1 MIAGILIS
9 SGHRTTWVAALLASV
24 IGGAILWQ
32 LQPLVRQLDSAV
44 IAETPGWYFEMAVNL
59 AWCGRYPYVTSNTPA
74 NLARINLMNVPVG
87 QTGPKT
93 VRSLIVGG
101 AGSLSAYCGMQGEYS
116 PVHESSMVA
125 VESALLAVKRRITVE
140 GVAYGLAS
148 IAAGGF
154 LAFAFTLITLRWSLL
169 FVAAVVA
176 SGLYLT
182 VLLGGSALYSQYPL
196 ILPTTLCGIG
206 VGALAL
212 AYGWHRH
219 PLGFASIAGLLG
231 VWAGFLGNLR
241 TSHYPTALFIA
252 VLFIAFATLEQRHAP
267 AVSRRVLAASACG
280 AIVAL
285 AVGVLAF
292 DRIWIAPIRAAV
304 GTNYSYHV
312 IAHPLVLGLATPPSA
327 LASREDIQWNDRSGV
342 VAARKVDPSVEYLGP
357 GYERALFAYYVGL
370 WKSSPVE
377 MMAIYLRKLTVTRQ
391 HAEEFLSSARPG
403 LFWARKDDRWLTI
416 AAWPAL
422 RIAGMVG
429 VAGLFAALLAIGCL
443 RPRALDLD
451 YPRGFCVAGIA
462 IAGFLGFVESAVVL
476 SGVVLWYSSVYV
488 FALIFA
494 GLFVY
499 QSAVDACARP
509 FMTAR

>member
-1 MIAGILIS
+1 MIAEILL
-9 SGHRTTWVAALLASV
+9 SGAHRTAWLSLLLASA
-24 IGGAILWQ
+24 ICGAVAWQ
-32 LQPLVRQLDSAV
+32 LQPLVRELDSAV

-59 AWCGRYPYVTSNTPA
+59 AWCGRYPYVTSNIGS
-74 NLARINLMNVPVG
+74 NLAQVNLINVPAREDG
-87 QTGPKT
+87 QKS

-101 AGSLSAYCGMQGEYS
+101 VGSLAAYCRMQGEYFA
-116 PVHESSMVA
+116 VHESSMVA
-125 VESALLAVKRRITVE
+125 VESALLAVSRRITVA
-140 GVAYGLAS
+140 GLAHGLAS

-169 FVAAVVA
+169 FAAAVVA

-182 VLLGGSALYSQYPL
+182 TLLGGSALYSQYPL

-212 AYGWHRH
+212 AYGWHRR
-219 PLGFASIAGLLG
+219 PLGFASIAVLLG

-241 TSHYPTALFIA
+241 TSHYPTALLIA
-252 VLFIAFATLEQRHAP
+252 GLFIAFATFEQRHAP
-267 AVSRRVLAASACG
+267 GVSRRTLTASAGG

-292 DRIWIAPIRAAV
+292 DRVWIAPIRAAV

-327 LASREDIQWNDRSGV
+327 LALREDIQWNDRSGV
-342 VAARKVDPSVEYLGP
+342 VAARKIDPSVEYLGP

-370 WKSSPVE
+370 WRSSPFE
-377 MMAIYLRKLTVTRQ
+377 MMAIYRRKLTVTRQ
-391 HAEEFLSSARPG
+391 HAEEFLSSAKPG
-403 LFWARKDDRWLTI
+403 LFWAQKDGRWLTT

-422 RIAGMVG
+422 RIAGVVG
-429 VAGLFAALLAIGCL
+429 VAGLFGSLLAIGCF

-451 YPRGFCVAGIA
+451 YPRGFCVAGVA

-476 SGVVLWYSSVYV
+476 SGVVLWYSTVYV
-488 FALIFA
+488 FALTFA

-499 QSAVDACARP
+499 QSTVDACARS

>member
-1 MIAGILIS
+1 
-9 SGHRTTWVAALLASV
+9 
-24 IGGAILWQ
+24 
-32 LQPLVRQLDSAV
+32 
-44 IAETPGWYFEMAVNL
+44 
-59 AWCGRYPYVTSNTPA
+59 
-74 NLARINLMNVPVG
+74 
-87 QTGPKT
+87 
-93 VRSLIVGG
+93 
-101 AGSLSAYCGMQGEYS
+101 AGSLSAYCSLQGEYS
-116 PVHESSMVA
+116 PIHESSMVA

-140 GVAYGLAS
+140 GIAYGLTS

-169 FVAAVVA
+169 FAAAVVA

-182 VLLGGSALYSQYPL
+182 ILLGGSALYSQYPL

-212 AYGWHRH
+212 AHGWHRH
-219 PLGFASIAGLLG
+219 PLGFASTAALLG

-241 TSHYPTALFIA
+241 TSHYPTALLIA
-252 VLFIAFATLEQRHAP
+252 VLFIAFAIFEQRHA
-267 AVSRRVLAASACG
+267 AGVSRRLLTASAGG
-280 AIVAL
+280 AVVAL

-292 DRIWIAPIRAAV
+292 DRVWIAPIRAAV
-304 GTNYSYHV
+304 GSNYSYHV
-312 IAHPLVLGLATPPSA
+312 IAHPLVLGLATPPNA

-357 GYERALFAYYVGL
+357 GYERALFVYYLRL
-370 WKSSPVE
+370 WKNSPIE
-377 MMAIYLRKLTVTRQ
+377 MIQIYLRKLTVTRQ
-391 HAEEFLSSARPG
+391 HAEEFLSSAKPG
-403 LFWARKDDRWLTI
+403 LFWAQKDGRWLTI

-422 RIAGMVG
+422 RIAGVVG
-429 VAGLFAALLAIGCL
+429 VSGLFAALLVIGCV

-451 YPRGFCVAGIA
+451 YPRGFCVAGVA

>member
-1 MIAGILIS
+1 MIAGILLS
-9 SGHRTTWVAALLASV
+9 SRPRTAWLAALLASG
-24 IGGAILWQ
+24 ICGAILWQ

-59 AWCGRYPYVTSNTPA
+59 AWCARYPYVTSNTPA
-74 NLARINLMNVPVG
+74 NLATINLMNVPVS
-87 QTGPKT
+87 QAGPKT
-93 VRSLIVGG
+93 VRSLIVSG
-101 AGSLSAYCGMQGEYS
+101 AGSLSAYCRMQGEYS

-125 VESALLAVKRRITVE
+125 VESALLAVSRRITVE
-140 GVAYGLAS
+140 GLAYGLAS

-169 FVAAVVA
+169 FAAAVVA

-182 VLLGGSALYSQYPL
+182 TLLGGSALYSQYPL

-212 AYGWHRH
+212 AYGWHRR
-219 PLGFASIAGLLG
+219 PLGFASIAVLLG

-241 TSHYPTALFIA
+241 TSHYPTALLIA
-252 VLFIAFATLEQRHAP
+252 ALFVGFATFEQRHAP
-267 AVSRRVLAASACG
+267 GVSRRTLTASACG

-292 DRIWIAPIRAAV
+292 DRVWIAPIRAAV

-370 WKSSPVE
+370 WRNSPFE
-377 MMAIYLRKLTVTRQ
+377 MIAIYLRKLTVTRQ
-391 HAEEFLSSARPG
+391 HAEEFLSSAKPG
-403 LFWARKDDRWLTI
+403 LFWAQKDSRWLAI

-422 RIAGMVG
+422 RIAGVVG
-429 VAGLFAALLAIGCL
+429 VAGLFAALFAIGCV

-488 FALIFA
+488 FALIFT

-499 QSAVDACARP
+499 QSVVDACARP